1 LPPRLSHT
9 QRLPFSSCTSE
20 PTQPPE
26 TPTGSDGWATLQ
38 IKTTKSLPDSGALV
52 MQVRARGPG
61 TSDEAILGGF
71 TTRRLV
77 QITLH

>member
-1 LPPRLSHT
+1 
-9 QRLPFSSCTSE
+9 
-20 PTQPPE
+20 
-26 TPTGSDGWATLQ
+26 
-38 IKTTKSLPDSGALV
+38 

-77 QITLH
+77 QISLH